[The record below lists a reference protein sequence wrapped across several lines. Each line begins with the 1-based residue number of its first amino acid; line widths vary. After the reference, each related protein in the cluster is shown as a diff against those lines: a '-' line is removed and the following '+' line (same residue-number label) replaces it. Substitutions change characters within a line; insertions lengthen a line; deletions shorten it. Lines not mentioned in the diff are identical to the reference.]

1 MHTFIWIVQAALA
14 AFFFMPGGMKVITP
28 REKMIEK
35 GQLKP
40 GDSII
45 PIRALGI
52 VELLGIIGLILPSW
66 LNIVPILTPIA
77 AIGFC
82 IVMVGAFVVHFRK
95 KDFRILPL
103 LVAIFILSALVV
115 WYRF

>member
-1 MHTFIWIVQAALA
+1 MNTFIWIVQTVLA
-14 AFFFMPGGMKVITP
+14 AFFLMPGGMKVITP

-40 GDSII
+40 EDSII
-45 PIRALGI
+45 PIRLLGI
-52 VELLGIIGLILPSW
+52 VEILGSIGLILPFW
-66 LNIVPILTPIA
+66 LDILPILTPLA

-95 KDFRILPL
+95 SDFRILPL
-103 LVAIFILSALVV
+103 LVVIFMLSALVA